1 MSPDGERLLCGYER
15 GQVMAWVVRRPASYE
30 EWLGDGVLY
39 LRMKAHSSALQGG
52 ILLGG
57 ADGSIVLS
65 HAIVVILAVATVRL
79 SAVTAGAAVHC
90 FRLCAGTS

>member
-15 GQVMAWVVRRPASYE
+15 GQVMAWVVGRPASYE

-39 LRMKAHSSALQGG
+39 LYMKACISALLGD

-57 ADGSIVLS
+57 ADGVVLS
-65 HAIVVILAVATVRL
+65 HTIVFILAEATVRL

-90 FRLCAGTS
+90 FRLCGGTS